1 MLVDF
6 FLIYRATVSA
16 IHLTMLVDF
25 FLIYRAAISA
35 IYIYIIDIY
44 QIYIDIV
51 DINYIYYIYFK
62 LDKSLNFLKQHSMQ
76 RDRCKRRHFAQ
87 HLFFK
92 MVASI
97 LECYFL
103 IKYVYIYLR
112 RNLKNLI
119 HKNIFVMYI
128 CGAWS
133 TLLLI
138 GSQLFV

>member
-1 MLVDF
+1 M
-6 FLIYRATVSA
+6 
-16 IHLTMLVDF
+16 
-25 FLIYRAAISA
+25 
-35 IYIYIIDIY
+35 
-44 QIYIDIV
+44 
-51 DINYIYYIYFK
+51 YFK

-76 RDRCKRRHFAQ
+76 RNRCKRRHFAQ

-103 IKYVYIYLR
+103 IKYVNIYLR

-138 GSQLFV
+138 GSQLFVWKWLWEIWALGSNMRQNLMHLYCMVLNLFFNLWLRFRYQA